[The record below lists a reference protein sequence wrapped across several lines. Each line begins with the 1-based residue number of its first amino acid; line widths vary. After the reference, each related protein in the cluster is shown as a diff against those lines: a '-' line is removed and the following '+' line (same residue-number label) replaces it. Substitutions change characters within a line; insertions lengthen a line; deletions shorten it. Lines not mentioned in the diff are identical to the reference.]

1 MKTDKPLISIIIPAY
16 NVGKYIED
24 CIISATRQTYKNL
37 EIIVINDGST
47 DNTEKVID
55 EIAKLD
61 NRIKVI
67 KKLNTGVSD
76 TRNIGINESKGDYLV
91 FLDGDDYLAED
102 YVTYMLSL
110 IESTGGEMC
119 LSTDCF
125 SNALEKDLNTAK
137 TKVITPEEAT
147 VLLLSPKMYV
157 GCWNKIYKKS
167 FIINNEIKFDTKLF
181 YGEGLSFITGVAQ
194 RCTKVGIGNK
204 KVYYYRRD
212 NITSATSKFNIE
224 KFINGYDAIKKIE
237 KKLVIKKSSIIGM
250 MNFHKALF
258 CKTAIMKI
266 IEHNKKNEFKEE
278 YTKFKKDLRYLFPNL
293 IFKKY
298 VSIYYKI
305 LLTMACTCPRLLVFI
320 DKKRR

>member
-125 SNALEKDLNTAK
+125 SNA
-137 TKVITPEEAT
+137 
-147 VLLLSPKMYV
+147 
-157 GCWNKIYKKS
+157 
-167 FIINNEIKFDTKLF
+167 
-181 YGEGLSFITGVAQ
+181 Q
-194 RCTKVGIGNK
+194 
-204 KVYYYRRD
+204 
-212 NITSATSKFNIE
+212 
-224 KFINGYDAIKKIE
+224 KKI
-237 KKLVIKKSSIIGM
+237 
-250 MNFHKALF
+250 
-258 CKTAIMKI
+258 
-266 IEHNKKNEFKEE
+266 
-278 YTKFKKDLRYLFPNL
+278 
-293 IFKKY
+293 
-298 VSIYYKI
+298 
-305 LLTMACTCPRLLVFI
+305 
-320 DKKRR
+320 